1 MLLLCGA
8 GLLLVVVVG
17 TVLSF
22 RDQHG
27 YQSHSIH
34 HRTIVQYY
42 GHPTTGRTHQSTT
55 VTVLHLITGQHKM
68 AGKLLFDNKFTTNL

>member
-8 GLLLVVVVG
+8 GLLLVVVG

-27 YQSHSIH
+27 YQSHTIH
-34 HRTIVQYY
+34 
-42 GHPTTGRTHQSTT
+42 
-55 VTVLHLITGQHKM
+55 TGQLSNTM
-68 AGKLLFDNKFTTNL
+68 VTLLQAEHTNQLL

>member
-8 GLLLVVVVG
+8 GLLLLLLLVVG

-27 YQSHSIH
+27 FQSHSIH
-34 HRTIVQYY
+34 QRIIVQYY
-42 GHPTTGRTHQSTT
+42 DHPTTGRTH
-55 VTVLHLITGQHKM
+55 L
-68 AGKLLFDNKFTTNL
+68 ADKFFFSP

>member
-34 HRTIVQYY
+34 HRTIVQHY
-42 GHPTTGRTHQSTT
+42 GRPTTGRTHQSTT
-55 VTVLHLITGQHKM
+55 VL
-68 AGKLLFDNKFTTNL
+68 

>member
-27 YQSHSIH
+27 YQSHTIH
-34 HRTIVQYY
+34 
-42 GHPTTGRTHQSTT
+42 
-55 VTVLHLITGQHKM
+55 TGQLSNTM
-68 AGKLLFDNKFTTNL
+68 VTLLQAEHTNQLL